1 MVGKYHMSKVNLFLD
16 DEDVD
21 LLLNLLTDRI
31 HHLDKQTPEFPNV
44 EKLML
49 VINGQRSESSKF
61 VEKAN
66 EFKEVAALVCMDLDL
81 LNDIASDTS
90 LTADKLRKQIE
101 HTVKQKDEMIA
112 DASVRSSR
120 YSAASMLFSLPPGS
134 IRSDKVR

>member
-1 MVGKYHMSKVNLFLD
+1 MSKVNLFLD

-21 LLLNLLTDRI
+21 LLLNFLTDKI
-31 HHLDKQTPEFPNV
+31 CHLDKQTPEFLNA

-49 VINGQRSESSKF
+49 VIIGQRNESSKF

-66 EFKEVAALVCMDLDL
+66 EFKEVAGLVCMDLDL
-81 LNDIASDTS
+81 LKDIASDTS

-112 DASVRSSR
+112 DASVRSRR
-120 YSAASMLFSLPPGS
+120 YYAASMIFSLPPGS
-134 IRSDKVR
+134 IRNDVVG